1 MRLKISHVTTYS
13 YDSPDHY
20 ALLQLRVTPRG
31 GRGQKVI
38 DWTST
43 ITGGTK
49 QVSFNDQFN
58 NHVDLVLVDR
68 DATTVEIRSEG
79 IIETEDNA
87 GVIGPNSGLAPV
99 WMFTASTPATTL
111 GPNLRKLVTQARR
124 IEAENDLD
132 RMHRLSAMIL
142 EQVPWRTGSTDS
154 MTTAETALEAGE
166 GVCQDHA
173 HIMIA
178 VARALGYAARYV
190 SGYLLME
197 DRTEQDASHAWCEVC
212 LDPLGW
218 VGFDVSNGISPDDRY
233 VRVALGL
240 DYADASPIKGHRMG
254 SGNEAMNV
262 HLQVAQEPDQT
273 QGQSGQQ
280 AQQQTS
286 S

>member
-20 ALLQLRVTPRG
+20 ALLQLRVTPAG
-31 GRGQKVI
+31 GHGQTVI

-49 QVSFNDQFN
+49 QVSFADQFA

-68 DATTVEIRSEG
+68 DATVVEVRSEG
-79 IIETEDNA
+79 VIETKDCA
-87 GVIGPNSGLAPV
+87 GVIGPNNALAPV
-99 WMFTASTPATTL
+99 WLFTASTPSTAL
-111 GPNLRKLVTQARR
+111 GPALRKLVTQARK
-124 IEAENDLD
+124 IEADNDLD
-132 RMHRLSAMIL
+132 RMHRISAMIL
-142 EQVPWRTGSTDS
+142 DMVPYRTGSTDS

-178 VARALGYAARYV
+178 VARALGYPARYV
-190 SGYLLME
+190 SGYLFM
-197 DRTEQDASHAWCEVC
+197 DGQTEQDASHAWCEICVE
-212 LDPLGW
+212 PLGW

-233 VRVALGL
+233 VRVALGM
-240 DYADASPIKGHRMG
+240 DYVDASPIHGHRMG
-254 SGNEAMNV
+254 SGAEAMNV
-262 HLQVAQEPDQT
+262 RLHVAEQTDQT
-273 QGQSGQQ
+273 QGQAGQ

-286 S
+286 T

>member
-20 ALLQLRVTPRG
+20 ALLQLRVTPTSG
-31 GRGQKVI
+31 HGQTVV

-49 QVSFNDQFN
+49 QLSFPDQFN

-68 DATTVEIRSEG
+68 DATVVEVRSEG
-79 IIETEDNA
+79 VIVTEDRA
-87 GVIGPNSGLAPV
+87 GVIGPNNGLAPV
-99 WMFTASTPATTL
+99 WLFTASTPSTAP
-111 GPNLRKLVTQARR
+111 GPALRKLVTQARK
-124 IEAENDLD
+124 IEADSDLD
-132 RMHRLSAMIL
+132 RMHRVSAMIL
-142 EQVPWRTGSTDS
+142 DLVPWRTGSTDS

-178 VARALGYAARYV
+178 VARALGYPARYV
-190 SGYLLME
+190 SGYLFM
-197 DRTEQDASHAWCEVC
+197 DGQTEQDASHAWCEIC

-233 VRVALGL
+233 VRVALGM
-240 DYADASPIKGHRMG
+240 DYVDAAPIHGHRMG
-254 SGNEAMNV
+254 SGAESMNV
-262 HLQVAQEPDQT
+262 RLQVAQQADQT
-273 QGQSGQQ
+273 QGQAGQ

-286 S
+286 T

>member
-13 YDSPDHY
+13 YDAPDHY
-20 ALLQLRVTPRG
+20 ALLQLRLTPRNG
-31 GRGQKVI
+31 CGQKVL
-38 DWTST
+38 DWTTT
-43 ITGGTK
+43 ISGGQKELGFT
-49 QVSFNDQFN
+49 DQHG

-68 DATTVEIRSEG
+68 DATTVEIRCDG
-79 IIETEDNA
+79 TIETEDRA
-87 GVIGPNSGLAPV
+87 GVIGPNNAMAPV
-99 WMFTASTPATTL
+99 WLYEAPTPATTP
-111 GPNLRKLVTQARR
+111 GPLLRKLVTQARR
-124 IEAENDLD
+124 LEAENDLD
-132 RMHRLSAMIL
+132 RMHRLSALIL
-142 EQVPWRTGSTDS
+142 QTVPWRTGSTDAS
-154 MTTAETALEAGE
+154 TTAEAALEAGT

-178 VARALGYAARYV
+178 AARAMGYAARYV
-190 SGYLLME
+190 SGYLLI
-197 DRTEQDASHAWCEVC
+197 DGQTEQEASHAWCEVC

-240 DYADASPIKGHRMG
+240 DYADAAPIHGHRMG

-262 HLQVAQEPDQT
+262 HLQVARQTDQS
-273 QGQSGQQ
+273 QSQSGQ

>member
-13 YDSPDHY
+13 YDAPDHY
-20 ALLQLRVTPRG
+20 ALLQLRATPRSG
-31 GRGQKVI
+31 CGQKVL
-38 DWTST
+38 DWTTT
-43 ITGGTK
+43 ITGGQK
-49 QVSFNDQFN
+49 ELSFRDQHD

-68 DATTVEIRSEG
+68 DATVVEIRSEG
-79 IIETEDNA
+79 TIETEDRA
-87 GVIGPNSGLAPV
+87 GVIGPNNAMAPV
-99 WMFTASTPATTL
+99 WLYTAATPATAA
-111 GPNLRKLVTQARR
+111 GPLLRKLVTQARR
-124 IEAENDLD
+124 LEAENDLD

-142 EQVPWRTGSTDS
+142 QTVPWATGRTDAR
-154 MTTAETALEAGE
+154 TTAEAALEAGE

-178 VARALGYAARYV
+178 AARAMGYPARYV
-190 SGYLLME
+190 SGYLLM
-197 DRTEQDASHAWCEVC
+197 DGQTEQEASHAWCEIC

-240 DYADASPIKGHRMG
+240 DYAEAAPVHGHRMG
-254 SGNEAMNV
+254 SGSEALNV
-262 HLQVAQEPDQT
+262 HLQVARQPDQS
-273 QGQSGQQ
+273 QGQSGQ

>member
-13 YDSPDHY
+13 YDAPDHY
-20 ALLQLRVTPRG
+20 ALLQLRVTPRSG
-31 GRGQKVI
+31 HGQKVI

-49 QVSFNDQFN
+49 QVSFTDQFN

-79 IIETEDNA
+79 IVETEDHA

-99 WMFTASTPATTL
+99 WMFTASTPATTP
-111 GPNLRKLVTQARR
+111 GPTLRKLVTQARR

-142 EQVPWRTGSTDS
+142 EQVPWRTGSTDT

-197 DRTEQDASHAWCEVC
+197 GQTEQEASHAWCEVC

-254 SGNEAMNV
+254 SGAEAMNV
-262 HLQVAQEPDQT
+262 RLQVAQQPDQT
-273 QGQSGQQ
+273 QGQSGQ
-280 AQQQTS
+280 AQQQSTS
-286 S
+286 